1 MKQMLRIFLKDLRHF
16 WIEVAF
22 LLAVV
27 AGFAWVYPQRW
38 SGHASN
44 PSPEWSMLAG
54 LLKLLIVVGWW
65 LLISGAIHDESL
77 VGDRQFWVTRPYERR
92 YLLAAKA
99 LFIFCFVYV
108 PVFLMQLS
116 ILAQA
121 GFQASHYIPNL
132 LYNLVLLTAFCILP
146 AAALATVTSN
156 LVRLT
161 LTILGVCLGF
171 VATVSIALVLTAKGV
186 LQTSVPTKD
195 FLSVPTVMC
204 LLAAVI
210 AVQYGARRVAL
221 SRAMLLALP
230 PVLLLYTGIF
240 SSTTVVDHTYPA
252 LAPGNSAPFSI
263 SVRQDAPTNES
274 LRAFASKNLKK
285 IEVYIPVRVSDGAE
299 DAVWSGSG
307 VRIRIRGQG
316 VDWQS
321 GWQGMYS
328 AYYRDGQDSWFRFA
342 LDREVFER
350 VQPVPVTLQVTLAL
364 NQARRASVW
373 TAPVSEQ
380 DLRVPG
386 FGICSP
392 LVLPSSAPGIVQ
404 ISCRYPLREP
414 DLTLVQAEWS
424 QGPCPAAGMEA
435 SGWAG
440 TMASAAADLGISP
453 VEENPIW
460 FSQTY
465 ETGLRGPNAVPHICP
480 GTPVTFT
487 RYKYAG
493 RLRAE
498 FTLQNFQF
506 PHYQT
511 EQGGTGSFG
520 VFVR

>member
-108 PVFLMQLS
+108 PAFLMQLS

-121 GFQASHYIPNL
+121 GFQASNYIPKL
-132 LYNLVLLTAFCILP
+132 LYGLMLLTAFCILP
-146 AAALATVTSN
+146 ATALATVTSN

-161 LTILGVCLGF
+161 LTILGVCLGLI
-171 VATVSIALVLTAKGV
+171 AIVSIALVLAAEGV
-186 LQTSVPTKD
+186 LQNSVPTND
-195 FLSVPTVMC
+195 FLSVPTVLC
-204 LLAAVI
+204 LLAAVV

-221 SRAMLLALP
+221 SRAMLMALP
-230 PVLLLYTGIF
+230 PMLLLYTGIF

-252 LAPGNSAPFSI
+252 LAPGQSAPFSI
-263 SVRQDAPTNES
+263 AVRQDAPKGES
-274 LRAFASKNLKK
+274 LSVIASKNLKK
-285 IEVYIPVRVSDGAE
+285 IEVYIPVQVSGGAE

-307 VRIRIRGQG
+307 VKIRIRGQY

-321 GWQGMYS
+321 GWQGMDS
-328 AYYRDGQDSWFRFA
+328 TYYRDGQNSWVRFA
-342 LDREVFER
+342 LGREVFER
-350 VQPVPVTLQVTLAL
+350 VQPAPVTLQLTLAL
-364 NQARRASVW
+364 NQARRVSVW

-380 DLRVPG
+380 HLKVPG
-386 FGICSP
+386 LGICSP
-392 LVLPSSAPGIVQ
+392 IAFPSAAPGIVQ

-424 QGPCPAAGMEA
+424 QGPCPAAGIEA
-435 SGWAG
+435 SGWTG
-440 TMASAAADLGISP
+440 TMASAAAELGISP
-453 VEENPIW
+453 VQENPIW

-465 ETGLRGPNAVPHICP
+465 ETGLKGPNAVPHICP

-487 RYKYAG
+487 RYQYVG

-498 FTLQNFQF
+498 FVLQNFQF
-506 PHYQT
+506 PHYQI

-520 VFVR
+520 VLVP